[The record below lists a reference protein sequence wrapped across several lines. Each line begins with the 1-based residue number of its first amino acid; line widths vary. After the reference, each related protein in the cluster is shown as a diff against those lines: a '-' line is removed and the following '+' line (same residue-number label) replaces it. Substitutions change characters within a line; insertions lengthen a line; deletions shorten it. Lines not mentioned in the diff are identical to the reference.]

1 MLEWTGERY
10 IPDSDPEVTG
20 AEIHYEHLHRYAFA
34 SQFVSGKKVLDL
46 ASGEGYGC
54 FILSEKAQFVV
65 GIEIDEK
72 SVTHAQQAYP
82 KKNIEFR
89 KGSILNIPIEGEKI
103 FDVIVCFEAI
113 EHINEHDI
121 LIQEIK
127 RLLKNDGLLIISTP
141 NKQNYSDETGYH
153 NPFHKK
159 ELYYPEFLELLR
171 NHFSSACLFGQ
182 KVIVGSSI
190 FPLAVTDF
198 SLYSEFTIEQEDN
211 RFNLKGKTGIYPLY
225 FVAIASN
232 IELNKNKMQKSYLI
246 DKSNAIVTLLNKRI
260 NKCSTLVESLEQ
272 EKTKKDQQL
281 LELNVQS
288 DEITQRLVSRNKEI
302 SDLSSQIQE
311 YNIKISD
318 LSSQI
323 QEFNIE
329 ISDLSSQIQEY
340 NIKIR
345 SLENLIETQNGR
357 IEALNKGF
365 SDTNIHAYGLEQL
378 LFQRE
383 IQIKSLK
390 DQVRQISLHAQ
401 GLEQIIREDQWNL
414 RLQKRL
420 TFLGK
425 IINPCRN
432 FFILGKKA
440 CNILLHEGLK
450 DLIRQYNER
459 KHIKK
464 FEREHNIKLPVKD
477 EIVLHKENEI
487 HDLVFP
493 EHSENPDVSIVI
505 PVHNQLRY
513 TLNCLN
519 SILKK
524 TQGSYEIVVVDDA
537 SSDSTAVTLKNIK
550 NITIIQ
556 NEKNQGFI
564 RSCNTGA
571 SACRGKY
578 ILFLNNDTIVTENWL
593 PPLLEVINR
602 ENVGVVGSKLIY
614 PDGRLQE
621 AGSII
626 WNDASGWNYGR
637 GDNPEKPEYNFLRPV
652 DYCSG
657 AALLVRKEIFE
668 EAGGFDER
676 YIPAYYEDADLC
688 FSIRKSGY
696 KVMYQPKSVVVH
708 FEGIS
713 NGIDV
718 NAGVKHNQAINKDKF
733 FQRWKDILQKEHL
746 DPDPANVFSARS
758 RSSGKTILV
767 IDQYVPF
774 FDRDAG
780 SQRMSN
786 ILKILADLGHKV
798 TFIGDNFNHFD
809 PYDSI
814 MQQAGV
820 EVIYFPFLS
829 SIEQYLNLY
838 GKYYEIVILSRPHI
852 VEKHIAHV
860 RKYCTRAKVVY
871 DTVDLQFIRESRRAE
886 VLQDP
891 GLTKKVVELKKW
903 ELKMAKGSD
912 ATLVVCTNEQ
922 QILIKEDPSLNVHV
936 ISLIHDVVTPE
947 KNFSERKNIMFLGAF
962 LHNPNADGVLWFIK
976 EIFPKIILHIP
987 DVRFFV
993 VGDRPTDEISSLSS
1007 GNIIVTGY
1015 IEDVSAYLNTCRVFV
1030 APLRYGAGVK
1040 GKINHSMSHGLPVVT
1055 TSVGAEGLDLTDN
1068 ENVLIA
1074 DDPDTFSRKVIQLY
1088 NDEFLWNK
1096 LSKNSIAHIQ
1106 RNFSYEQ
1113 SKKRIQLFIDS
1124 LNQI

>member
-1 MLEWTGERY
+1 
-10 IPDSDPEVTG
+10 
-20 AEIHYEHLHRYAFA
+20 
-34 SQFVSGKKVLDL
+34 
-46 ASGEGYGC
+46 
-54 FILSEKAQFVV
+54 
-65 GIEIDEK
+65 
-72 SVTHAQQAYP
+72 
-82 KKNIEFR
+82 
-89 KGSILNIPIEGEKI
+89 
-103 FDVIVCFEAI
+103 
-113 EHINEHDI
+113 
-121 LIQEIK
+121 
-127 RLLKNDGLLIISTP
+127 LKNDGFLIISTP
-141 NKQNYSDETGYH
+141 NKQSYSDVTGYC
-153 NPFHKK
+153 NPFHQK
-159 ELYYPEFLELLR
+159 ELYYPGFFDLLR
-171 NHFSSACLFGQ
+171 KNFASVCLFGQ
-182 KVIVGSSI
+182 KVVMGSSI
-190 FPLAVTDF
+190 FPLVPTEF
-198 SLYSEFTIEQEDN
+198 SLYSEFTIELEQN
-211 RFNLKGKTGIYPLY
+211 RFSFRKKEGIEPLY
-225 FVAIASN
+225 FMAIASN
-232 IELNKNKMQKSYLI
+232 IELEKSKIQKSYLI
-246 DKSNAIVTLLNKRI
+246 DKSNAIVTLLHKRI
-260 NKCSTLVESLEQ
+260 NKCNTLIESLEL
-272 EKTKKDQQL
+272 EVTIKNQQL
-281 LELNVQS
+281 LKLNVQTDETTQLLASRTQEIS
-288 DEITQRLVSRNKEI
+288 DLSRQIQRYNTEI
-302 SDLSSQIQE
+302 SDLSSQIQR
-311 YNIKISD
+311 YNT
-318 LSSQI
+318 
-323 QEFNIE
+323 E
-329 ISDLSSQIQEY
+329 ISDLSSQVQRY
-340 NIKIR
+340 NKEIL
-345 SLENLIETQNGR
+345 SLETLVNTQKGQ
-357 IEALNKGF
+357 IVALNK
-365 SDTNIHAYGLEQL
+365 SISVTNIHASGLEQL
-378 LFQRE
+378 LSQRE
-383 IQIKSLK
+383 VQNEKLK
-390 DQVRQISLHAQ
+390 EQVRQVTLHAQ
-401 GLEQIIREDQWNL
+401 GLEQILRENQWNL
-414 RLQKRL
+414 KLRKRL
-420 TFLGK
+420 GFFEK
-425 IINPCRN
+425 IINSCRD
-432 FFILGKKA
+432 FLKLGKKA
-440 CNILLHEGLK
+440 FYILLHEGPH

-459 KHIKK
+459 KKVKK
-464 FEREHNIKLPVKD
+464 FEREHRVNPPDKMEV
-477 EIVLHKENEI
+477 VLRAEDDI
-487 HDLVFP
+487 HDFAFP
-493 EHSENPDVSIVI
+493 ESSKNPDVSIII
-505 PVHNQLRY
+505 PVHNQHQY
-513 TLNCLN
+513 TLNCLY
-519 SILKK
+519 SIANK
-524 TQGSYEIVVVDDA
+524 TQGSYEIIVVDDA
-537 SSDSTAVTLKNIK
+537 SSDSTISTLVNIK
-550 NITIIQ
+550 NITIIR
-556 NEKNQGFI
+556 NEQNQGFI

-602 ENVGVVGSKLIY
+602 ENVGAVGSKLIY

-657 AALLVRKEIFE
+657 AALLVRKELFE

-676 YIPAYYEDADLC
+676 YLPAYYEDADLC

-718 NAGVKHNQAINKDKF
+718 NAGVKHNQAINKEKF

-786 ILKILADLGHKV
+786 ILKIFADLGHKV

-820 EVIYFPFLS
+820 EVIYSPFLS
-829 SIEQYLNLY
+829 SIEQYLSQY

-860 RKYCTRAKVVY
+860 RKYCTRANVVY

-1015 IEDVSAYLNTCRVFV
+1015 VEDVSAYFNTCRVFV

-1113 SKKRIQLFIDS
+1113 SKKRIQIFIDS